1 MRKFLSQL
9 FGRPHLTL
17 RRLQP
22 RRLSA
27 PECLER
33 REVMAADP
41 LPVLLVIADQRDFYY
56 QEYNDTRLSLEAAGL
71 EVDVAATTTRS
82 SIPHANS
89 GQGSGSGVVTPELRL
104 ASVSA
109 SDYSA
114 IVFVGGWG
122 SSMYQYAFPGTY
134 QNALYNGDLATKA
147 VVNNLIDDFTDQG
160 KHVAAICH
168 GVTVLAWARVDGVSP
183 ISGHQVAVPWLG
195 SPAGTYNGQTYW
207 AGQLM
212 QNVQAIANGATT
224 PPRSGAIGNPATVA
238 DDVIVD
244 GKIITAE
251 NYDSAREF
259 GRVIARELLAAV
271 PPAPAP
277 NHAPVMKA
285 ATFSLAENSAVGTVL
300 GNVLGTDADAGQQL
314 SYAITGGN
322 IGGAFFINPVSGQ
335 ISTAALAPLD
345 FETNPLFQLT
355 VSATDNGNPAM
366 SGSAVITVVLMD
378 VVEALPPVAIV
389 NGNLVIRGTP
399 LADAIFVLPANGAG
413 DVDGRDFLVWQ
424 RGSSPAPYRVAP
436 GGHIKVFSGAGN
448 DTVSID
454 GRIRVATEIYGEGG
468 DDLLVG
474 GSGRDLLIGGDG
486 NDRLEGNGGDDRL
499 EGGAGNDYLKGWD
512 GSDRIFGASGND
524 VICGGNGN
532 DLVLGE
538 AGDDWLWGGDGLDIV
553 IGGLGYDTLTT
564 DQDDLATEG
573 TTRVDQDEAALL
585 AILQEW
591 SRSRYREGWLEV
603 ESYQL

>member
-1 MRKFLSQL
+1 MRRFLSRLFDRTNSTIRRSKPRQL
-9 FGRPHLTL
+9 AGPE
-17 RRLQP
+17 RL
-22 RRLSA
+22 
-27 PECLER
+27 EC
-33 REVMAADP
+33 REVFAP
-41 LPVLLVIADQRDFYY
+41 LPVLMVIADQRDFYY

-71 EVDVAATTTRS
+71 EVDVAATTTRAS
-82 SIPHANS
+82 TPHANS
-89 GQGSGSGVVTPELRL
+89 GQGSGSGVVTPELNL

-122 SSMYQYAFPGTY
+122 SSMYQYAYPGTY
-134 QNALYNGDLATKA
+134 QNSLYNGDMATKE

-195 SPAGTYNGQTYW
+195 SPAGTYNGQTYA

-244 GKIITAE
+244 GRIITAE
-251 NYDSAREF
+251 NYDSAAMF
-259 GRVIARELLAAV
+259 GRVIAQEVLAAM
-271 PPAPAP
+271 PDE
-277 NHAPVMKA
+277 NTAPVVTA
-285 ATFSLAENSAVGTVL
+285 ATFTIAENSPIGSAVGSVIAQDNEE
-300 GNVLGTDADAGQQL
+300 GAGQQL

-322 IGGAFFINPVSGQ
+322 IGGAFVINPVTGQ

-345 FETNPLFQLT
+345 FETNPVFQLT
-355 VSATDNGNPAM
+355 VTATDDGTPAL
-366 SGSAVITVVLMD
+366 SGSAVITVRLTD
-378 VVEALPPVAIV
+378 VAEALPPVAIV
-389 NGNLVIRGTP
+389 NGNLIIRGTP
-399 LADAIFVLPANGAG
+399 QPDMIFVLPASGDG

-424 RGSSPAPYRVAP
+424 RGGSPAPYSIAP

-454 GRIRVATEIYGEGG
+454 SRIRVATEIHGEGG

-474 GSGRDLLIGGDG
+474 GSGRDVLIGGEG
-486 NDRLEGNGGDDRL
+486 NDRLEGNSGDDRL
-499 EGGAGNDYLKGWD
+499 EGGNGNDYLKGWD
-512 GSDRIFGASGND
+512 GDDRIFGGSGND
-524 VICGGNGN
+524 IICGGNGN

-538 AGDDWLWGGDGLDIV
+538 AGNDWLWGGDGLDII
-553 IGGLGYDTLTT
+553 IGGTGYDTLTT
-564 DQDDLATEG
+564 DNDDLATEG
-573 TTRVDQDEAALL
+573 TTRADQNEAALA
-585 AILQEW
+585 AILQDW
-591 SRSRYREGWLEV
+591 STTRAKDKWIDVL
-603 ESYQL
+603 SY